1 MQLNL
6 VSPNQSFFSNK
17 DVKSVSAVS
26 TQGGLQILKGHA
38 PLLTTLGKGVLK
50 FYDINKKDFFS
61 YSVEGGYLEVS
72 PHGDIFILAE
82 KVVSLYTKV

>member
-17 DVKSVSAVS
+17 EVNSVAVVS

-38 PLLTTLGKGVLK
+38 PLLTTLGKGLLK
-50 FYDINKKDFFS
+50 FYDTNKKAFS
-61 YSVEGGYLEVS
+61 SYLVEGGYLEVS
-72 PHGDIFILAE
+72 PQGDIFILAE
-82 KVVSLYTKV
+82 KVEA